1 MINVVEW
8 TRLEPWRVA
17 RARTDRDETVIV
29 KWSGPHAARTHTE
42 EWRLRTEVAALRF
55 LAEDLG
61 VRVAPRVL
69 ADDLVAGHVVLEDLA
84 PRTPLDGLLRRD
96 GAGAHATRLAAFAHA
111 RGELGALTAGHA
123 SLYYRRRST
132 LGPVD
137 PTADLLGH
145 VGGLR
150 TSGTPQ
156 ADALGV
162 PARGGVARE
171 LEAALDELADPGPF
185 LVFSNGDPDINNVL
199 VHESG
204 LPGPRLIDFEF
215 AGYRHALHD
224 AAYLHVPGPA
234 WMWVGAST
242 SRFPLAD
249 AADSPASAR
258 TPAAKAAHPSR
269 PEAPGSAALPDLGD
283 IYRRALAAGVPEAED
298 EGRYGRGLVAACV
311 AYALS
316 RLTRLPVL
324 DARPAGDDSRAQL
337 VATMEATARTADTHR
352 ALPHLAGWCRH
363 LAAALRRRWP
373 DADIDVAALSPYTP
387 RAR

>member
-17 RARTDRDETVIV
+17 RVRTDGGETVIV
-29 KWSGPHAARTHTE
+29 KWSGPHAARTHSE

-69 ADDLVAGHVVLEDLA
+69 TTSHIPAEKLKARATSFVPAAELEASAVLAEGLGAGHVVLEDLA

-96 GAGAHATRLAAFAHA
+96 GAEAHAARLTAFAHA
-111 RGELGALTAGHA
+111 RGELGAITAGHA

-145 VGGLR
+145 VGRLR
-150 TSGTPQ
+150 ASGTPQ
-156 ADALGV
+156 TDALEV

-185 LVFSNGDPDINNVL
+185 LVFSNGDPDTNNVL
-199 VHESG
+199 VRESG
-204 LPGPRLIDFEF
+204 PPDPRLIDFEF

-234 WMWVGAST
+234 WMW
-242 SRFPLAD
+242 
-249 AADSPASAR
+249 
-258 TPAAKAAHPSR
+258 
-269 PEAPGSAALPDLGD
+269 AALPDSGD
-283 IYRRALAAGVPEAED
+283 VYRRALAAGVPEAED
-298 EGRYGRGLVAACV
+298 ERRYGRGLVAACV

-337 VATMEATARTADTHR
+337 VATMEATARTADTRR

-373 DADIDVAALSPYTP
+373 DADIDVATLSPYTP
-387 RAR
+387 RGR